1 MEARS
6 LAFTLLD
13 FLLCLC
19 VFGLCHVDFDLISV
33 NLILILFQ
41 LWYADI
47 GLYVLLNSP
56 ENQEV

>member
-19 VFGLCHVDFDLISV
+19 VFGLCHVDLSLKFNFDLISV
-33 NLILILFQ
+33 
-41 LWYADI
+41 
-47 GLYVLLNSP
+47 V
-56 ENQEV
+56 VC